1 MNYVLVEI
9 YDNWA
14 DEIDTE
20 GFLISTQEEVD
31 DFLFEVKQHFK
42 NNPDDYLSYSIGSNE
57 EIEHHSFKSVERCLR
72 IKKIKEEEYNTINK
86 VIGLSFGEVSL
97 WNILPYN

>member
-1 MNYVLVEI
+1 MNYVLVTI

-14 DEIDTE
+14 GEIDTE
-20 GFLISTQEEVD
+20 GFLITTQEEVD
-31 DFLFEVKQHFK
+31 DYFFEVKQHFK

-57 EIEHHSFKSVERCLR
+57 EIEHHSFKSVESCLR